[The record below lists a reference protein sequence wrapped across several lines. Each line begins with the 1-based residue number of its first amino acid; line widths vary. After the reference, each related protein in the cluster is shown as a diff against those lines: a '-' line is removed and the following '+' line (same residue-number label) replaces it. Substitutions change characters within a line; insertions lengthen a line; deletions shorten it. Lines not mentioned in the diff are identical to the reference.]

1 MQTTGQSARLERIH
15 TEITHTLNLPEHTRK
30 SFFEHA
36 VVTKYIICVH
46 LGVAGAKPRLEWQ
59 VARRYSH
66 FRANHVALAAMFTQR
81 LPSLPPKQLRTGAP
95 NPNVVAQRM
104 MALDV
109 YLRKMLE
116 VPGIASCT
124 QMLTFLGAYKGMTSS
139 WFAQLHW
146 RTGIGS
152 EDGGAEEQLRGA
164 EDAID
169 PGPATIDEGP
179 GFQDNRTSQAA
190 ESIVDSMTFPIFVE
204 SFHEQ
209 FDQLDFPTHPDAAA
223 AMTHRFLNGL
233 EAAAA
238 VDSIFGCTDEVLW
251 CVRERL
257 EDRLMTMLHP
267 QAPHAGPGP
276 RGDSIFCA

>member
-1 MQTTGQSARLERIH
+1 MQTTAASSSRVERIH
-15 TEITHTLNLPEHTRK
+15 TEITHTLNLPQHTRS

-104 MALDV
+104 MALDT

-146 RTGIGS
+146 RTAIG
-152 EDGGAEEQLRGA
+152 EDGSPEERGA
-164 EDAID
+164 EDAAD

-179 GFQDNRTSQAA
+179 SFQDNRTSQAA
-190 ESIVDSMTFPIFVE
+190 ESILDSMAFPTFVE
-204 SFHEQ
+204 SFAAR
-209 FDQLDFPTHPDAAA
+209 FGDLNFSTAPDAAA

-257 EDRLMTMLHP
+257 EDRLMGMLHP
-267 QAPHAGPGP
+267 QA
-276 RGDSIFCA
+276 RGE